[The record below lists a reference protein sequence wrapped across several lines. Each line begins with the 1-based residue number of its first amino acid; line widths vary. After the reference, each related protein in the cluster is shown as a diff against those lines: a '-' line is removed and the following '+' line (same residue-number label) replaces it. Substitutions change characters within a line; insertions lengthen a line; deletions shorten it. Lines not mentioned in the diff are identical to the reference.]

1 MDVDILGTKYTIVK
15 DCIEEKEP
23 LMGKYDGF
31 MDDTV
36 NKIMIAKMERS
47 VESLEDLNFYEKQVL
62 RHEVIHAFLSESGLK
77 SNSDWARN
85 EEMVDY
91 FAIQFPKMLKVFIEL
106 DAL

>member
-15 DCIEEKEP
+15 DCTEEKEP
-23 LMGKYDGF
+23 LMSKYDGF

-36 NKIMIAKMERS
+36 NKIIIAKMERS
-47 VESLEDLNFYEKQVL
+47 TESLKDLNFYEKQVL

-77 SNSDWARN
+77 GNSDWARN

-91 FAIQFPKMLKVFIEL
+91 FAIQFPKILKAFMEL

>member
-1 MDVDILGTKYTIVK
+1 MDVEILGTKYTILK
-15 DCIEEKEP
+15 NCTKEKEP
-23 LMGKYDGF
+23 LMVKFDGF

-36 NKIMIAKMERS
+36 NKIIIAKMEHS
-47 VESLEDLNFYEKQVL
+47 DESLEDLNFYEKQVL

-77 SNSDWARN
+77 GNSDWARN

-91 FAIQFPKMLKVFIEL
+91 FAIQFPKMLKVFMEL

>member
-1 MDVDILGTKYTIVK
+1 MDVDILGAKYTIVK
-15 DCIEEKEP
+15 DCTKDKEP
-23 LMGKYDGF
+23 LLAKFDGF

-36 NKIMIAKMERS
+36 NKIIIAKMEHS
-47 VESLEDLNFYEKQVL
+47 DESLKDLNFYEKQVL

-77 SNSDWARN
+77 GNSDWARN

-91 FAIQFPKMLKVFIEL
+91 FAIQFPKMLKVFMKL

>member
-1 MDVDILGTKYTIVK
+1 MDVEILGTKYTILK
-15 DCIEEKEP
+15 NCTKEKEP
-23 LMGKYDGF
+23 LMVKFDGF

-36 NKIMIAKMERS
+36 NKIIIAKMEHS
-47 VESLEDLNFYEKQVL
+47 DESLEDLNFYEKQVL

-77 SNSDWARN
+77 GNSDLARN

-91 FAIQFPKMLKVFIEL
+91 FAIQFPKMLKVFMEL